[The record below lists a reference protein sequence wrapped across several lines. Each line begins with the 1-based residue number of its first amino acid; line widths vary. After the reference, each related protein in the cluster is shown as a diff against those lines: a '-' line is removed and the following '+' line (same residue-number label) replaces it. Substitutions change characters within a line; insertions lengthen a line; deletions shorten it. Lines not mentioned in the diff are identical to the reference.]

1 MSDKLM
7 KSIKGS
13 AFFWVK
19 GITILILCFTAIPSQ
34 AQTWVGTTSSW
45 FTNSNWDTLTQPG
58 SSSFTY
64 IDNSGTAQV
73 STNSAVSGTLY
84 VGRTATGSVTIQNG
98 GSITNQYT
106 SIGDTSTGIGTVT
119 VTGSGSILTSSISS
133 TSSAGIVYVGRN
145 GTGTLNV
152 INGGDVSTE
161 GMYIASSRGSTGN
174 VTVDGAGSTI
184 TVAGYLGVGVYGNG
198 TMTVS
203 GGGKVYSGTAT
214 FDSVIADWDGSQ
226 STATVTGS
234 GSLWSTQTLW
244 VGWGSPN
251 GTSSGTLN
259 INSAGA
265 VTSTTANVG
274 TYTTSTGTVTVNGG
288 TWTVSNTLNVGQA
301 GTGTLTLTNSGK
313 VTASTVNLGTVST
326 GTGIVNVSGAGSL
339 MTTSTLSVG
348 QAGTGTLTI
357 TNGGDVSSTVGIVG
371 ANSGSNGTVTINGT
385 GSTWTLSGG
394 VTVGNSGT
402 GTLTITNGAQLATST
417 VSIGANSGS
426 NGTMYVNGT
435 TANTWNALTV
445 GAAGTGA
452 LLINNAS
459 TLTTATAILGSSS
472 TGIGTTTVSGA
483 TSRLVVSS
491 NNLIVGGSG
500 SGTLVLEN
508 GGVVTSSTV
517 ITASS
522 SGSTGNIVLTGG
534 TTAAT
539 WTNLTVGSGGTGT
552 LTVTNGADL
561 TTTTTTLGGAVGS
574 TGTATIS
581 GTGSNLTASTI
592 IVGGSGSGTIVINN
606 QGTVSTGVLTLGGA
620 AGSTGSILISGAGST
635 LTYTG
640 ALTVGAL
647 GSGSITLANDA
658 TFSPGATLTLGSA
671 AGGSGTLNIGAA
683 AGSIAAAGGNI
694 DTTNISTAVGGTGA
708 IQFNHTATSGSPYY
722 LTNDHTNGGTAVNI
736 RGGTS
741 LIQNGGYTVLKATGT
756 YDYTGTTTVSGGTLS
771 NAANISNTT
780 KFIVNGGTLLNGGT
794 VTTANSTFS
803 GGTVSNSGTYN
814 STNLNVTGGS
824 VSNSGTLATTNTTV
838 SAGALT
844 TSGTFTTTNLDITGG
859 TVNAS
864 GTLNAPNTRINGGTL
879 LLNTDLTS
887 TITVSSGAL
896 IVNSSRTITGNVGVS
911 NGTFA
916 TSAYYDNTLLP
927 SNVTLSNNLTMGS
940 GSTTA
945 LRVID
950 LGPGNVDFVHVTGTA
965 TLAGTLALNFN
976 NSTGY
981 IPKKDDSFTVINA
994 GAFSGNYTNF
1004 SNTMQNYFIFTTGSF
1019 SGNDYTVTIS
1029 MAQKSF
1035 TASAVTGNQM
1045 SVAQA
1050 LNSEVRPG
1058 SPMQA
1063 AMDYIN
1069 TLPESSWGHAFDL
1082 IAPEEMTA
1090 VTSAGMSNA
1099 TSLYNM
1105 LGNRFTEVRTGQRFS
1120 DSGLVMWDPSHEFSR
1135 NSLLASNGPLPAGYQ
1150 PASPSFF
1157 NDSKLGLFVSGQ
1169 GTYGDVSAK
1178 DNIDGYN
1185 FDAGGLILGVDYQV
1199 AEHTVVGLYGGY
1211 QGTDT
1216 NLSNNGNAKTD
1227 SGKFGLYV
1235 SQWWEQGAWINASIG
1250 GGYNSYNNKRAA
1262 LGDFANST
1270 TTGMEFN
1277 FQYQQ
1282 GYDFHVGRWTFGPT
1296 MQMDYTRL
1304 NVDGYTESG
1313 SLAPLTIASQTAES
1327 LQGTIGGRVSTSID
1341 VNRNQWKV
1349 QPYANVGLRHEFMD
1363 TTQAVTASF
1372 ADGSGGNFIVDGPKV
1387 DANSLVAGFGVT
1399 LQLSPRWSGQLG
1411 YFAQANEDYLIQ
1423 SISGSLVFRF

>member
-1 MSDKLM
+1 MSDLFM
-7 KSIKGS
+7 KPIKGS

-19 GITILILCFTAIPSQ
+19 GVTILILCFTAIPSQ
-34 AQTWVGTTSSW
+34 AQTWTGTTGSW
-45 FTNSNWDTLTQPG
+45 FTNSNWSGNSQPG
-58 SSSFTY
+58 SSSTTY
-64 IDNSGTAQV
+64 INNSGTAQV
-73 STNSAVSGTLY
+73 TTNSAVSGTLY
-84 VGRTATGSVTIQNG
+84 VGSTATGSLLIQSG
-98 GSITNQYT
+98 GSVTNQYT
-106 SIGDTSTGIGTVT
+106 RIGNTSTGFGTVT

-133 TSSAGIVYVGRN
+133 TNSNGIIFVGLD
-145 GTGTLNV
+145 GKGTLNV
-152 INGGDVSTE
+152 VSGGDVATE
-161 GMYIASSRGSTGN
+161 EMYLGYNPGATGTL
-174 VTVDGAGSTI
+174 TVDGAGSSV
-184 TVAGYLGVGVYGNG
+184 TVSGFLSVGDWGTG

-203 GGGKVYSGTAT
+203 SGGNVYSGNAT
-214 FDSVIADWDGSQ
+214 YGSSIGGSLTGAQ
-226 STATVTGS
+226 GTVTVTGAS
-234 GSLWSTQTLW
+234 SLWSTQTLSMG
-244 VGWGSPN
+244 VASTTTGS
-251 GTSSGTLN
+251 LN
-259 INSAGA
+259 INSGGA

-274 TYTTSTGTVTVNGG
+274 VGTNSTATVTVNGG

-301 GTGTLTLTNSGK
+301 GTGTLSLTNSGT
-313 VTASTVNLGTVST
+313 VTASAVNLGTVST

-339 MTTSTLSVG
+339 MTTGTLSVG

-357 TNGGDVSSTVGIVG
+357 TNGGDVSSTVGLVG

-402 GTLTITNGAQLATST
+402 GTLTITNGGQLATST
-417 VSIGANSGS
+417 VSLGANSGS
-426 NGTMYVNGT
+426 TGTMYVNGT

-445 GAAGTGA
+445 GGAGTGN

-483 TSRLVVSS
+483 TSRMVLSG
-491 NNLIVGGSG
+491 NLIVGGSG
-500 SGTLVLEN
+500 SGTLVLES
-508 GGVVTSSTV
+508 GGTVTSSTV
-517 ITASS
+517 ITASN

-561 TTTTTTLGGAVGS
+561 TTTTTTLGSAVGS

-581 GTGSNLTASTI
+581 GTGTNLTASTI

-606 QGTVSTGVLTLGGA
+606 QGTVSTGVLTLGSS
-620 AGSTGSILISGAGST
+620 AGSTGSILLSGAGST

-671 AGGSGTLNIGAA
+671 TGGSGTLNIGAA
-683 AGSIAAAGGNI
+683 AGSTAAAGGNI
-694 DTTNISTAVGGTGA
+694 NTTNISTAAGGTGV

-794 VTTANSTFS
+794 VSTANSTFS
-803 GGTVSNSGTYN
+803 AGTVSNSGTYN

-864 GTLNAPNTRINGGTL
+864 GTVTAPNTRINGGTL
-879 LLNTDLTS
+879 FLNTDLTS

-916 TSAYYDNTLLP
+916 TSAYYDNTLPP
-927 SNVTLSNNLTMGS
+927 STVTLSNNLTMGS

-950 LGPGNVDFVHVTGTA
+950 IGPGNVDFVHVTGTA

-1035 TASAVTGNQM
+1035 TSSAVTGNQM

-1050 LNSEVRPG
+1050 LNNEVRPG
-1058 SPMQA
+1058 SPMQVT
-1063 AMDYIN
+1063 MDYIN

-1135 NSLLASNGPLPAGYQ
+1135 NSLLASNGPLPDGYQ

-1157 NDSKLGLFVSGQ
+1157 NDSRLGFFISGQ

-1262 LGDFANST
+1262 LGDFANSS

-1304 NVDGYTESG
+1304 SVDGYTESG
-1313 SLAPLTIASQTAES
+1313 SLAPLTIASQTSES

-1363 TTQAVTASF
+1363 TKQAVTASF
-1372 ADGSGGNFIVDGPKV
+1372 ADGSGGNFVVDGPKV